1 MSVGRRM
8 SDAEQKALH
17 CQCVA
22 LSRQQTRNLL
32 ADPVR
37 AIDPASTGLAIGTPR
52 GGSIAGARRPGGGAP
67 KRARRPRSPLPRVGS
82 EILPKPTEKPA
93 AKRSGR
99 PIGVGGAA

>member
-17 CQCVA
+17 YHCVDRA
-22 LSRQQTRNLL
+22 RRQTRNLL
-32 ADPVR
+32 ANPVR

-67 KRARRPRSPLPRVGS
+67 KRARRPRSPLLCVGS
-82 EILPKPTEKPA
+82 EILPMPTKNPV
-93 AKRSGR
+93 AKLSGR
-99 PIGVGGAA
+99 LIGVGGAA